1 MHELKSSSHFVIKK
15 FSNTFLCKEEDT
27 ERVKMRWALLFAVVQ
42 KQKGKRALSF
52 YELLP
57 FWLVAMNF
65 RLFSKERHLKC
76 MNFLTLF
83 LTNSWQW
90 RILKKREPPKEFLP
104 FFLVLSFF
112 QTICCKV
119 SEISANNDLPFPSMY
134 AQQSLILIAKY
145 HLM

>member
-1 MHELKSSSHFVIKK
+1 MHELKSSHFVIKK

-57 FWLVAMNF
+57 FHWVAMNF
-65 RLFSKERHLKC
+65 RLFFQGKTSKMYEFPHSL
-76 MNFLTLF
+76 

-90 RILKKREPPKEFLP
+90 RIPKRGETTKGVSTIFLS
-104 FFLVLSFF
+104 FEFF
-112 QTICCKV
+112 QTICCKF
-119 SEISANNDLPFPSMY
+119 SEMVENNDELFPYMHNN
-134 AQQSLILIAKY
+134 
-145 HLM
+145 HLS

>member
-57 FWLVAMNF
+57 FRWLLHMKF
-65 RLFSKERHLKC
+65 RLFYQGKTSKMYEFPHSLFDKQLTMKDSKEKGTTKGVSTIFLSFELFSNHL
-76 MNFLTLF
+76 LH
-83 LTNSWQW
+83 
-90 RILKKREPPKEFLP
+90 
-104 FFLVLSFF
+104 FFLKWWKIMIYHFLLCT
-112 QTICCKV
+112 TITFLN
-119 SEISANNDLPFPSMY
+119 S
-134 AQQSLILIAKY
+134 
-145 HLM
+145 